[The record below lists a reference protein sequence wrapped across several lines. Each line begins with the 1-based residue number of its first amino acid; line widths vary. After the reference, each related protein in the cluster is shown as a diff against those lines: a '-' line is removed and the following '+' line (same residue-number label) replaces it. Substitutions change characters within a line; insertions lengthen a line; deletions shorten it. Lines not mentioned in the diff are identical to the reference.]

1 MLRSGE
7 DDGEEDDEVFALL
20 PLDDDVFKFKD
31 VELSHSKSAV
41 VLCTTSDAEMMSEN
55 PSRRSNVSK
64 RISFRSISCCCCCMF
79 CTLEWYEREK

>member
-20 PLDDDVFKFKD
+20 PLDDDVLNQGRG
-31 VELSHSKSAV
+31 VVTLQECSCAV
-41 VLCTTSDAEMMSEN
+41 TTSDAEMMSEN

-64 RISFRSISCCCCCMF
+64 RISLDPFPVVVVVVCFVHSCD
-79 CTLEWYEREK
+79 TKEK

>member
-20 PLDDDVFKFKD
+20 PLDDDDVFKFKD

-55 PSRRSNVSK
+55 PSRRSNVRK
-64 RISFRSISCCCCCMF
+64 RMFFKSISCRRRGIVSR
-79 CTLEWYEREK
+79 TRSSGI

>member
-7 DDGEEDDEVFALL
+7 EDGEEDDEVFALL
-20 PLDDDVFKFKD
+20 PRDDVFKFKD

-55 PSRRSNVSK
+55 PSRRSNVRK
-64 RISFRSISCCCCCMF
+64 RMFFKSISCRRRRIVSR
-79 CTLEWYEREK
+79 TRSSGI